1 LKRQAHRPI
10 VMHLKALTRPA
21 SVVFTD
27 LPFIWSLLV
36 STDPV
41 PNHLGEKNED
51 SQRLY
56 DRRKRCC

>member
-1 LKRQAHRPI
+1 
-10 VMHLKALTRPA
+10 MHLQALTRPA

-41 PNHLGEKNED
+41 PNHLGENNED

>member
-1 LKRQAHRPI
+1 
-10 VMHLKALTRPA
+10 MNLKALTRPA

-36 STDPV
+36 SKDPV